1 MKKKIRNAIV
11 RLLIIGMLTSETAG
25 SVPSVYAGDD
35 ADVSQTGLSC
45 EQEEQSD
52 ESRIYAAGYIAQ
64 EEELN
69 VPAMNAGVG
78 YAQAMDE
85 LVSDRNADEPE
96 LLYAAKPDDDFP
108 CSYDMDWLSYFKGK
122 YPPTRDQGKY
132 ATCWAHSAMTLAEFY
147 MINSGLADKSVDY
160 SDLHMAY
167 WTYTQGTASDAAG
180 DTRDRVIFD
189 AISENGIDNILNN
202 GGSLK
207 FAAET
212 LMRNRGAASEK
223 SAPYSGADLIAAGG
237 ALPATGERTDVA
249 YLKNACLISI
259 RFNEAQVKEA
269 IVENGAA
276 GIAIY
281 ADKQYYDEEHN
292 SYFCGNT
299 TSTNHALTVVGWDDY
314 FPGEAFKECDGQLPA
329 RDGAWLVRNSWST
342 ESEASYESYFWL
354 SYYDTSISGA
364 WVYQMMPDFPWD
376 NHYYYDSQI
385 HGNGRYED
393 VCEYANVFTVNGKAE
408 AEGERLEAV
417 GFEMA
422 MVQNSGSHY
431 QIKIYGNL
439 TGDTPDTGTLIRS
452 ATTEGTVYFEGVYT
466 VSLNSPVVLDR
477 GEKFAV
483 VISFDKPGSSVVME
497 STVEDYNGINSK
509 VGISSGQSFV
519 STDRT
524 SWADVKSSDKT
535 YGNLV
540 ISAMTSDTQKKS
552 AVSKLLLTP
561 EVVTFTKKDE
571 SRSLSLKL
579 LDINGEEAPLSEY
592 SYVNWTSA
600 DNNTAVV
607 DALGNVKAVANGRT
621 TISAAYNG
629 YKAECDVNVVIPV
642 EGYTAI
648 PVADIKN
655 GTEIDWASDKL
666 SLTCSTEG
674 ADIYYTLDGSK
685 AGTDSIKYTGPISFN
700 AAMAG
705 KEVSVNA
712 IAAAA
717 GLRPSD
723 NVSFNFIV
731 PTKGKLKISASAKGS
746 VIRSTIPGN
755 VSLQAKLTLGDKD
768 EQPEK
773 GFWWFVEDE
782 DILRLS
788 SGSDTHPDIARLTGL
803 QNGSTLVSVSACN
816 ALGESLSANISIS
829 VDIASTGDVHITP
842 VSVNYLYAGDE
853 ISLSCETAGAYIYY
867 TLDGTEAT
875 TDSILYTAPVKVS
888 PDKVGSQLK
897 INAIAIKEGMFASA
911 SVSACYA
918 IKRGKPGKSPF
929 DPEPDKAGEDGNI
942 YLVKGQ
948 SFYADSSI
956 KWISKAPKI
965 VSVDSKGRVKAKKAG
980 SGRIESADDP
990 SIYMDV
996 IITLPVVST
1005 PKKTLVSG
1013 EVSSVSLNCL
1023 IGGTDKSD
1031 RYKNYVWVSSNE
1043 EVLKVDEQGRIE
1055 AIGSGSATISAYMAG
1070 TSFGIKIAVK
1080 DQAKIGKFSSS
1091 ENRISLELSPLQKT
1105 KLKIKGIKLKKCSIE
1120 SEGLSASL
1128 NKKGRISAYYNDI
1141 ISITPS
1147 GKISATGAGSCEL
1160 IIIPDN
1166 DPEGKIYVDIHV
1178 NEPVERIYY
1187 MQPGKS
1193 RSIRIKGVKNSGKN
1207 AAKWFSDNEETA
1219 VVNKGKITA
1228 CTDGEALISCSYNG
1242 FDFKVRVYVYEA
1254 VLKTDEKLQIRGNDY
1269 ELLLSYDDEPYELN
1283 WVNNPYQK
1291 AVFKNSNSTVAF
1303 CDMYEVIHVRGR
1315 GKTVLTTTMHG
1326 KKIRIKV
1333 TVQ

>member
-1 MKKKIRNAIV
+1 MKKKIRSVIV
-11 RLLIIGMLTSETAG
+11 RLLIIGMLTTEMSGAL
-25 SVPSVYAGDD
+25 PAVYAGND
-35 ADVSQTGLSC
+35 ADVSQADFVDGQDDKP
-45 EQEEQSD
+45 E
-52 ESRIYAAGYIAQ
+52 ESRIYATGYIAQ

-69 VPAMNAGVG
+69 VPAMNADIS

-85 LVSDRNADEPE
+85 LVFDRDADEPE
-96 LLYAAKPDDDFP
+96 LVYAAKPDDDFP

-132 ATCWAHSAMTLAEFY
+132 ATCWAHSAMALAEFY
-147 MINSGLADKSVDY
+147 MINSGLAGKNVDY

-180 DTRDRVIFD
+180 DTKDKVIFN
-189 AISENGIDNILNN
+189 AASENGIDNILNN

-207 FAAET
+207 FASET
-212 LMRNRGAASEK
+212 LMRNRGVASEK
-223 SAPYSGADLIAAGG
+223 SAPYSGADIIAAGG
-237 ALPATGERTDVA
+237 SLPASGERADVV

-259 RFNEAQVKEA
+259 KYNEAQVKEA

-314 FPGEAFKECDGQLPA
+314 FPADGFKECDGKLPPL
-329 RDGAWLVRNSWST
+329 DGAWLVRNSWST
-342 ESEASYESYFWL
+342 ESEASYESYFWI
-354 SYYDTSISGA
+354 SYFDTSISGA
-364 WVYQMMPDFPWD
+364 WVYQMMPEFPWD

-393 VCEYANVFTVNGKAE
+393 VCEYANVFTVNGKAG

-431 QIKIYGNL
+431 QVKIYGNL

-466 VSLNSPVVLDR
+466 VSLNSPVVLDK

-483 VISFDKPGSSVVME
+483 VISFDAPGSSVVME
-497 STVEDYNGINSK
+497 STVEDYNGISSK

-540 ISAMTSDTQKKS
+540 ISAMTTDTQKKS

-561 EVVTFTKKDE
+561 EVVTFTKEDE
-571 SRSLSLKL
+571 IRVLSLKL
-579 LDINGEEAPLSEY
+579 LDINGEEAPQSEY

-600 DNNTAVV
+600 DKNIASV
-607 DALGNVKAVANGRT
+607 DEFGNVKAVANGRT
-621 TISAAYNG
+621 TITAAYNG
-629 YKAECDVNVVIPV
+629 YKAECDVNVVIPI
-642 EGYTAI
+642 EGYTAV
-648 PVADIKN
+648 PVASIKN
-655 GTEIDWASDKL
+655 GAEIDWASDKL

-674 ADIYYTLDGSK
+674 ADIYYTTDGSK

-712 IAAAA
+712 IAKAT
-717 GLRPSD
+717 GLQPSD
-723 NVSFNFIV
+723 SVSFNYKV
-731 PTKGKLKISASAKGS
+731 PAKGKLKISASAKGS
-746 VIRSTIPGN
+746 IIKSTVSGN
-755 VSLQAKLTLGDKD
+755 VSLQAKLTLGEKD

-773 GFWWFVEDE
+773 GFWWSVEDE
-782 DILRLS
+782 EILKLS
-788 SGSDTHPDIARLTGL
+788 AGGDAHLDVVKLTGL
-803 QNGSTLVSVSACN
+803 KNGSTVVSVSACN
-816 ALGESLSANISIS
+816 SLGESLSANISIS
-829 VDIASTGDVHITP
+829 VDIATTGDVHIAP

-853 ISLSCETAGAYIYY
+853 ISLSCETAGADIYY
-867 TLDGTEAT
+867 TLDGTFAT
-875 TDSILYTAPVKVS
+875 TGSTLYTAPLIVS
-888 PDKVGSQLK
+888 PDKVGSQFK
-897 INAIAIKEGMFASA
+897 INAIAIKDGMYESA
-911 SVSACYA
+911 QVSACYA

-929 DPEPDKAGEDGNI
+929 DPEPENTDEDGNI

-948 SFYADSSI
+948 SFYADSNI
-956 KWISKAPKI
+956 KWVSKAPKI
-965 VSVDSKGRVKAKKAG
+965 ISVDSKGRVKAKKEG

-990 SIYMDV
+990 GIFMDV
-996 IITLPVVST
+996 IITLPVVRT

-1013 EVSSVSLNCL
+1013 EISSVSLNCL
-1023 IGGTDKSD
+1023 IGGSDKSD
-1031 RYKNYVWVSSNE
+1031 RYKNYFWASSNE
-1043 EVLKVDEQGRIE
+1043 EVIRVDQQGRIE
-1055 AIGSGSATISAYMAG
+1055 AVGSGSATVSAYIAG
-1070 TSFGIKIAVK
+1070 TSFGIKISVK
-1080 DQAKIGKFSSS
+1080 DQAKVKTLSAS
-1091 ENRISLELSPLQKT
+1091 EDRVSLELNPLQNT
-1105 KLKIKGIKLKKCSIE
+1105 KLKIKGIKIKKCSI
-1120 SEGLSASL
+1120 SGDGLSVSL
-1128 NKKGRISAYYNDI
+1128 NTKGKIAAFYNDV

-1147 GKISATGAGSCEL
+1147 GKISAIGAGDCEL
-1160 IIIPDN
+1160 VIIPDN
-1166 DPEGKIYVDIHV
+1166 DPEREIYVDIHV

-1187 MQPGKS
+1187 MQPGKT
-1193 RSIRIKGVKNSGKN
+1193 RGIKIKGIKNSGKD
-1207 AAKWFSDNEETA
+1207 ATVWYSDNEDAA

-1228 CTDGEALISCSYNG
+1228 CIGGEALISCTYKG

-1254 VLKTDEKLQIRGNDY
+1254 VLQTDVKLKSKGNNY

-1283 WVNNPYQK
+1283 WVNIPYQK
-1291 AVFKNSNSTVAF
+1291 AVFKSDNSAVAF
-1303 CDMYEVIHVRGR
+1303 CDTYEVIHVRGR